1 MKPTWIC
8 CQLGAR
14 EHYAIPRSLHQ
25 SGQLAQLITDAWVP
39 PRSPLNRLPQSILR
53 PFRDRYHPD
62 LSSAPVQAFT
72 PSLIQF
78 EATQKLKKTADW
90 DRMIARNHWFQAR
103 TIQHLEAAQGIP
115 DPCGICFA
123 ARPTLFTYSYAAL
136 ELLKYAKSNGW
147 KTVLGQIDP
156 GIIEEKIVIAEHAKY
171 PDLAPQWQPVPP
183 GYWNDWEQ
191 ECELADRIL
200 VNSRWSA
207 DLLEKTGVDPEKIKI
222 VPLVY
227 KSSSQLFNRT
237 YPAEFSRSRPLRV
250 LFLGQVNL
258 RKGMAAVLD
267 AVRQLESLPIE
278 FWFVG
283 SQQIAIPADLADHPQ
298 VRWVGTVPRSQT
310 QQYYQQADVFLFP
323 TLSDGFGL
331 TQLEAQSWRLPLI
344 TSRYCG
350 EVVQDQVNGVVLPE
364 VTGET
369 IAAVLQD
376 FVTAPQRLADLSQ
389 GSGQLHQ
396 FSIEHL
402 SDQLHAI
409 QQDLSG

>member
-1 MKPTWIC
+1 MTTWIC

-14 EHYAIPRSLHQ
+14 EHYAIPRALHQ

-39 PRSPLNRLPQSILR
+39 PQSPLNRLPPSALR
-53 PFRDRYHPD
+53 SLRDRHHPD

-72 PSLIQF
+72 SSLLQF
-78 EATQKLKKTADW
+78 EATQKLKKTAEW
-90 DRMIARNHWFQAR
+90 DRMIARNRWFQAR
-103 TIQHLEAAQGIP
+103 TIQHLEASQCIP
-115 DPCGICFA
+115 H
-123 ARPTLFTYSYAAL
+123 PTLFTYSYAAL
-136 ELLKYAKSNGW
+136 ELLKYAKSKGW
-147 KTVLGQIDP
+147 RTILGQIDP
-156 GIIEEKIVIAEHAKY
+156 GIIEEKIVISEHAKY
-171 PDLAPQWQPVPP
+171 PDLAPHWQPVPP
-183 GYWNDWEQ
+183 SYWNDWQQ

-207 DLLEKTGVDPEKIKI
+207 DLLEKAGVDPEKIRI

-227 KSSSQLFNRT
+227 EASSQLFNRT
-237 YPAEFSRSRPLRV
+237 YPAEFSRSRPMRV

-283 SQQIAIPADLADHPQ
+283 SQQITIPADLADHPQ

-310 QQYYQQADVFLFP
+310 QPYYQQADVFLFP

-331 TQLEAQSWRLPLI
+331 TQLEAQAWQLPLI
-344 TSRYCG
+344 TSRFCG

-364 VTGET
+364 VTAGA
-369 IAAVLQD
+369 IAAVLRD
-376 FVTAPQRLADLSQ
+376 FVTTPQRLADLSQ

-396 FSIEHL
+396 FSIDHL
-402 SDQLHAI
+402 SEQLHVI
-409 QQDLSG
+409 QSGLSG

>member
-1 MKPTWIC
+1 MTTWIC

-14 EHYAIPRSLHQ
+14 EHYAIPRALHQ

-39 PRSPLNRLPQSILR
+39 PQSPLNRLPPSALR
-53 PFRDRYHPD
+53 SLRDRHHPD
-62 LSSAPVQAFT
+62 LSSTPVQAFT
-72 PSLIQF
+72 PSLLQF
-78 EATQKLKKTADW
+78 EATQKLQKTADW
-90 DRMIARNHWFQAR
+90 DRMIARNRWFQAR
-103 TIQHLEAAQGIP
+103 TIQHLEASQCIP
-115 DPCGICFA
+115 H
-123 ARPTLFTYSYAAL
+123 PTLFTYSYAAL
-136 ELLKYAKSNGW
+136 ELLKYAKSKGW
-147 KTVLGQIDP
+147 RTILGQIDP
-156 GIIEEKIVIAEHAKY
+156 GIIEEKIVIDEHTKC
-171 PDLAPQWQPVPP
+171 PDLAPHWQPVPS
-183 GYWNDWEQ
+183 GYWNNWQQ

-207 DLLEKTGVDPEKIKI
+207 DLLEKAGVNPEKIKI

-227 KSSSQLFNRT
+227 EASSQLFNRT
-237 YPAEFSRSRPLRV
+237 YPAEFSRSRPMRV

-283 SQQIAIPADLADHPQ
+283 SQQITIPADLADHPQ

-310 QQYYQQADVFLFP
+310 QPYYQQADVFLFP

-344 TSRYCG
+344 TSRFCG
-350 EVVQDQVNGVVLPE
+350 EVVRDQVNGVVLPE
-364 VTGET
+364 VTGEA
-369 IAAVLQD
+369 IAAVLRG
-376 FVTAPQRLADLSQ
+376 FVTAPQRLAELSQ

-402 SDQLHAI
+402 SDQLRAI
-409 QQDLSG
+409 QLDLSS

>member
-1 MKPTWIC
+1 MSSSWIC

-14 EHYAIPRSLHQ
+14 EHYAIPRALHR
-25 SGQLAQLITDAWVP
+25 SGQLTQLITDAWVP
-39 PRSPLNRLPQSILR
+39 PRSPLNHLPQSLLR
-53 PFRDRYHPD
+53 PLRDRYHPD
-62 LSSAPVQAFT
+62 LSNASVQAFT

-103 TIQHLEAAQGIP
+103 TIQHLEASQCIP
-115 DPCGICFA
+115 DS
-123 ARPTLFTYSYAAL
+123 PTLFTYSYAAL
-136 ELLKYAKSNGW
+136 ELLKYAKSKGW
-147 KTVLGQIDP
+147 RTVLGQIDP
-156 GIIEEKIVIAEHAKY
+156 GIVEEKIVIAEHAKY
-171 PDLAPQWQPVPP
+171 PDLAPHWQPVPP
-183 GYWNDWEQ
+183 SYWNNWQQ

-207 DLLEKTGVDPEKIKI
+207 DLLEKAGVDPEKIKI

-227 KSSSQLFNRT
+227 QPSAPLFNRT
-237 YPAEFSRSRPLRV
+237 YPAEFSRSRPMRV

-258 RKGMAAVLD
+258 RKGMAAVLE

-283 SQQIAIPADLADHPQ
+283 SQQITIPADLADHPQ

-310 QQYYQQADVFLFP
+310 QPYYQQADVFLFP

-344 TSRYCG
+344 TSRFCG
-350 EVVQDQVNGVVLPE
+350 AVVRDQVNGVILPE
-364 VTGET
+364 VTGEA
-369 IAAVLQD
+369 IAAVLQG
-376 FVTAPQRLADLSQ
+376 FVTVPQRLADLSQ

-402 SDQLHAI
+402 SDQLRAI
-409 QQDLSG
+409 QLDLSS